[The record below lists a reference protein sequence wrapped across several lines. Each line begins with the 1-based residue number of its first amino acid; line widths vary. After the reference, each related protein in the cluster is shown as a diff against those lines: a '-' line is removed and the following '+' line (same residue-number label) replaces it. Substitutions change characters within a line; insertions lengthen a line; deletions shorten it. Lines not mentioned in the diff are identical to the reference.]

1 VRPPERSSAGP
12 PSRRASVDASRRTS
26 SGTHAVELA
35 REGVPH
41 IVIQRQLGHSDLGI
55 TSIYLK
61 GIDNGEIIETVHAR
75 RAPMIPVNA
84 SLRL

>member
-1 VRPPERSSAGP
+1 LPGG
-12 PSRRASVDASRRTS
+12 S
-26 SGTHAVELA
+26 SGCP